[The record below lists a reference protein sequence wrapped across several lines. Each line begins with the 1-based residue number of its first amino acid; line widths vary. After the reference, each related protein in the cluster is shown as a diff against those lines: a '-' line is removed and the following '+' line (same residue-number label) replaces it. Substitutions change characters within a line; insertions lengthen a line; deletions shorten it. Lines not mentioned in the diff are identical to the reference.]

1 MNILL
6 CLLASTL
13 IFVDMFAL
21 RKLEKK
27 NKELTNENMKLK
39 RLIDRGV

>member
-6 CLLASTL
+6 CILALTL